1 MKWWYWLILE
11 LLIIFGV
18 IVWIYFFP
26 SEEFEGDLAKGM
38 IGFGLIYAIEKYRE
52 TNRRK
57 TMDYKEDMT
66 CGECLK
72 YAFCPVANHN
82 ANHKACMKIT
92 TTENYT
98 VEQNAGENRIEGGV
112 VGISGSVS
120 EKHFRPFKDCDE
132 LKVWFYI
139 NKNGISKS
147 VAEELSKITPP
158 SIWVRHKSNKD
169 DQCMITHFGKIEANT
184 IPVVEIRGM
193 DLTMKELFENWEFL
207 DGSDCGVKDDL

>member
-1 MKWWYWLILE
+1 MTREEASNIWQIIKAYSEGKTIEWNDCGTWRECFIFDMDLE
-11 LLIIFGV
+11 ELESSNVEYRIK
-18 IVWIYFFP
+18 P
-26 SEEFEGDLAKGM
+26 EEEL
-38 IGFGLIYAIEKYRE
+38 
-52 TNRRK
+52 
-57 TMDYKEDMT
+57 
-66 CGECLK
+66 
-72 YAFCPVANHN
+72 
-82 ANHKACMKIT
+82 
-92 TTENYT
+92 YT
-98 VEQNAGENRIEGGV
+98 IEQNAGENRVEGGV
-112 VGISGSVS
+112 LSVSGSVS

-132 LKVWFYI
+132 LKMWFYI

-147 VAEELSKITPP
+147 VAEELSKITPL

>member
-1 MKWWYWLILE
+1 MTNKGDKRKMKWWHWLVLE

-18 IVWIYFFP
+18 ITWIYFFP

-52 TNRRK
+52 INRRK
-57 TMDYKEDMT
+57 TMS
-66 CGECLK
+66 
-72 YAFCPVANHN
+72 
-82 ANHKACMKIT
+82 
-92 TTENYT
+92 ENYT
-98 VEQNAGENRIEGGV
+98 IEQNAGENRIEGGV
-112 VGISGSVS
+112 VGISGSV
-120 EKHFRPFKDCDE
+120 EKQYRPFNDCNE
-132 LKVWFYI
+132 LKMWFYI

-158 SIWVRHKSNKD
+158 CIWVRHKSNKD

-207 DGSDCGVKDDL
+207 DGSDCGVEE